1 MRLLEQ
7 VLLDSRYAA
16 RSQRGSPGFA
26 VAAIVSLALGIGGNT
41 AIFSVLDVLMLRPL
55 PVDEPASLVALVRDI
70 QNLGTSDAWPYP
82 AFLNFQTLD
91 VFASAAASAK
101 STRAN
106 LRVNGQDASGA
117 GKVVVGLVSGTYF
130 STLGVRAAIG
140 RTLLPDDDR
149 APGSGTVAVI
159 SDAFW
164 RRQFAG
170 ARNVVGQTLTFDS
183 VTYTVVGVGPRV
195 FSGEDVGDPTDLWV
209 PITMESQVV
218 PEQPG
223 LLTNGGSSWVHVIG
237 RLKPGVTAQQ
247 AESAARTRFKPS
259 VASWRA
265 NQRLD
270 VVPAGR
276 GFSRGRQYL
285 RAPLTL
291 LLAVVGL
298 VLVLACANVATLLFA
313 RSTARRKELAVR
325 LAMGA
330 GRARLVRQLL
340 TESLMLSTIAGALGL
355 LVGAIGGRALAA
367 MEASGRLRMAL
378 DVRLDSRMLAVTS
391 ALSLLSAVIFG
402 ITPAFAATRFSLASA
417 LTGSGRPGSNPG
429 ATLRSGRVLV
439 ILQIAITLV
448 LTIGAGLF
456 VETLANLETQDVGF
470 DRDHV
475 WLFFMETRASGK
487 RREALAPL
495 FAAAEERMAAIPD
508 VISSSV
514 SSDGVLSGFI
524 GLRAVTVAGRVAA
537 PDEDV
542 NAQWNLVGPRFF
554 RTLGIQLEAGRDFTS
569 SDTDTSPHVAIVNEA
584 MARHFF
590 GEANPIGQHFSFGQ
604 ALAPPVEIV
613 GVVHNSKYF
622 SARDADV
629 RMVYL
634 PYRQDLPSLYRMC
647 VVVRLR
653 QDDPALINRIRDE
666 LRRIDPAV
674 PVGQVMSTRDLLN
687 ATLTEDRVT
696 AWLVGLFGA
705 LAVELACI
713 GLYGV
718 MACTVTQR
726 TREIGIRV
734 AIGATRGDVMRK
746 VLGETLLLVGLG
758 LAIGVPATA
767 ASSRSVESILFGV
780 RATDPETT
788 GAAVLLLVGVAIAA
802 GLVPAYRASRVNPI
816 VALRS
821 E

>member
-1 MRLLEQ
+1 MRLLEEI
-7 VLLDSRYAA
+7 VLDARYAA
-16 RSQRGSPGFA
+16 RTLRGSPGFA
-26 VAAIVSLALGIGGNT
+26 AAAIVSLALGIGGNT
-41 AIFSVLDVLMLRPL
+41 AIFSLLDVLMLRPL
-55 PVDEPASLVALVRDI
+55 PVDQPASLVALVRNI

-82 AFLNFQTLD
+82 AFLNFRTLEA
-91 VFASAAASAK
+91 FASATASSK

-117 GKVVVGLVSGTYF
+117 GKVVVGLVSGDYF
-130 STLGVRAAIG
+130 STLGVRAAMG
-140 RTLLPDDDR
+140 RTLQPDDDR

-170 ARNVVGQTLTFDS
+170 ARDVLGQTLTFDS
-183 VTYTVVGVGPRV
+183 LTYTIVGVGPQA
-195 FSGEDVGDPTDLWV
+195 FSGEDVGDPSDLWV

-223 LLTNGGSSWVHVIG
+223 LLTSSGSSWVHVIG
-237 RLKPGVTAQQ
+237 RLKRGVTAQQ
-247 AESAARTRFKPS
+247 AESAARALFKPS
-259 VASWRA
+259 AASWRA

-276 GFSRGRQYL
+276 GFSRGREFLQ
-285 RAPLTL
+285 APLTL

-298 VLVLACANVATLLFA
+298 VLVLACANVATLLVA
-313 RSTARRKELAVR
+313 RSAARRKELAVR

-330 GRARLVRQLL
+330 GRGRLVRQLL

-355 LVGAIGGRALAA
+355 AAGAIGGRALAA
-367 MEASGRLRMAL
+367 MEASGRLRIAL
-378 DVRLDSRMLAVTS
+378 DVHLDWRMLVVTS
-391 ALSLLSAVIFG
+391 AFSLLSGLIFG
-402 ITPAFAATRFSLASA
+402 IAPAFAASRFSLTGA
-417 LTGSGRPGSNPG
+417 LTGSGRAG
-429 ATLRSGRVLV
+429 ASPRSTFRSGRVLI

-448 LTIGAGLF
+448 LTIGAGLL
-456 VETLANLETQDVGF
+456 VQTLTNLETQDVGF
-470 DRDHV
+470 DRDQV
-475 WLFFMETRASGK
+475 WLFFMDTRTSGK

-508 VISSSV
+508 VMSSSV

-524 GLRAVTVAGRVAA
+524 GLRAVTVAGRAA
-537 PDEDV
+537 TPDEDV

-554 RTLGIQLEAGRDFTS
+554 QTLGIQLLTGRDFAS

-584 MARHFF
+584 MAHHFF

-604 ALAPPVEIV
+604 APADPLEVV

-622 SARDADV
+622 SARDANV

-634 PYRQDLPSLYRMC
+634 PYRQNLPTLYRMC
-647 VVVRLR
+647 VVVRTK
-653 QDDPALINRIRDE
+653 QDDPALVSRIRDE
-666 LRRIDPAV
+666 LRRIDPTV
-674 PVGQVMSTRDLLN
+674 PVGQVTSTTDLLN
-687 ATLTEDRVT
+687 ATLTQDRVT
-696 AWLVGLFGA
+696 AWLVGLFGG

-718 MACTVTQR
+718 MTCTVTQR

-734 AIGATRGDVMRK
+734 AVGATRGDVMRK
-746 VLGETLLLVGLG
+746 VLGETLQLVGLG
-758 LAIGVPATA
+758 LVIGLPATV
-767 ASSRSVESILFGV
+767 ASSRSIQSILFGV
-780 RATDPETT
+780 RATDPETI
-788 GAAVLLLVGVAIAA
+788 GAGVLLMVGVAIAA

>member
-1 MRLLEQ
+1 MRLLDEILRD
-7 VLLDSRYAA
+7 VRYAA
-16 RSQRGSPGFA
+16 RTLRGSPGFA
-26 VAAIVSLALGIGGNT
+26 AAAIVSLALGIGGNT
-41 AIFSVLDVLMLRPL
+41 AIFSLLDVLMLRPL
-55 PVDEPASLVALVRDI
+55 PVDRPASLVALVRNI

-82 AFLNFQTLD
+82 AFLNFRTLE
-91 VFASAAASAK
+91 VFGSATASSK

-117 GKVVVGLVSGTYF
+117 GKVVVGLVSGNYF
-130 STLGVRAAIG
+130 STLGVRAAMG
-140 RTLLPDDDR
+140 RTLQPDDDR
-149 APGSGTVAVI
+149 APGNGTVAVI

-170 ARNVVGQTLTFDS
+170 ARDVLGQTLTFDS
-183 VTYTVVGVGPRV
+183 VTYTIVGVGPQA
-195 FSGEDVGDPTDLWV
+195 FSGEDVGDPSDLWV

-223 LLTNGGSSWVHVIG
+223 LLTNSASSWVHVIA
-237 RLKPGVTAQQ
+237 RLKPGVTAHQ
-247 AESAARTRFKPS
+247 AESAARALFKPS

-276 GFSRGRQYL
+276 GFSRGRVFLQ
-285 RAPLTL
+285 APLTL

-298 VLVLACANVATLLFA
+298 VLVLACANVATLLVA

-330 GRARLVRQLL
+330 GRVRLVRQLL
-340 TESLMLSTIAGALGL
+340 TESLMLSTIAGVLGL
-355 LVGAIGGRALAA
+355 VGGVIGGRALAA
-367 MEASGRLRMAL
+367 MEASGRLRVAL
-378 DVRLDSRMLAVTS
+378 DVHLDSRMLAVTT
-391 ALSLLSAVIFG
+391 AFSLLSGLIFG
-402 ITPAFAATRFSLASA
+402 IAPAFAATRFSLTPA
-417 LTGSGRPGSNPG
+417 LTGSGRVGSSPRS
-429 ATLRSGRVLV
+429 TLRSGQVLV
-439 ILQIAITLV
+439 TLQIAITLV
-448 LTIGAGLF
+448 LTIGAGLL
-456 VETLANLETQDVGF
+456 VETLTNLETQDAGF

-475 WLFFMETRASGK
+475 WLFFMDTRASGK

-508 VISSSV
+508 VMSSSV

-524 GLRAVTVAGRVAA
+524 GLRSVTVAGHEAT

-554 RTLGIQLEAGRDFTS
+554 QTLGLHFLAGRDFAS
-569 SDTDTSPHVAIVNEA
+569 SDTDASPHVAIVNEA

-590 GEANPIGQHFSFGQ
+590 GDANPIGQHFLFGRGP
-604 ALAPPVEIV
+604 ADPLEVV

-634 PYRQDLPSLYRMC
+634 PYRQDLPSLFRMC
-647 VVVRLR
+647 VVVRIR
-653 QDDPALINRIRDE
+653 QDDPALVGRIRDE

-674 PVGQVMSTRDLLN
+674 PVGQIASTTDLLN

-718 MACTVTQR
+718 MACTVSQR

-734 AIGATRGDVMRK
+734 AVGATRGDVMRK
-746 VLGETLLLVGLG
+746 VLGETLQLVGLG
-758 LAIGVPATA
+758 LVIGIPATIV
-767 ASSRSVESILFGV
+767 SSRSIQSILFGV
-780 RATDPETT
+780 RATDPEIF
-788 GAAVLLLVGVAIAA
+788 GAAVLLMVGVAVAA

-816 VALRS
+816 VALRA